1 MEARIQKAIDI
12 FLDAINN
19 NTLAKGT
26 CVACA
31 VGNLVSHELN
41 IKPEIKAT
49 LNENYEPHLNSQWGT
64 IVLGLTRGNK
74 EEGLKQCN
82 LTDFTISELT
92 EIERAFENNT
102 QIPWHNYGSFSKE
115 KIRVDQI
122 KGLEA
127 VVKTMLNFSNS
138 QENVKKIFTN
148 KAELIAIN

>member
-1 MEARIQKAIDI
+1 METRIQKAIDI

-41 IKPEIKAT
+41 IKPEIKGT
-49 LNENYEPHLNSQWGT
+49 FDEDGKLHLNSQWGT
-64 IVLGLTRGNK
+64 IVLGMNRGNK

-82 LTDFTISELT
+82 LTDFNISELN
-92 EIERAFENNT
+92 EIEKAFETNT
-102 QIPWHNYGSFSKE
+102 KIKWSDYDSFSKE
-115 KIRVDQI
+115 EIRADQI

-127 VVKTMLNFSNS
+127 VVKTMLNFNNS
-138 QENVKKIFTN
+138 KENVKEIFTN
-148 KAELIAIN
+148 KAELIAIK